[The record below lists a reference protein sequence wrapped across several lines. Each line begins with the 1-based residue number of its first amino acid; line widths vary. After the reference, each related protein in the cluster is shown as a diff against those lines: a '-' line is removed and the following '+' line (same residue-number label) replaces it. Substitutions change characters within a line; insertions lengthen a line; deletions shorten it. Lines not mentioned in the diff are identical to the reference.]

1 MRMSI
6 SIPYHL
12 GHTYAFGCDID
23 DTRSELFRRQIRHRF
38 RRLVYSQSWTPRA
51 ERSPDILTQPGE
63 PNGAFE
69 AVIRFA
75 AGV

>member
-1 MRMSI
+1 MRMSN
-6 SIPYHL
+6 SFPCQL
-12 GHTYAFGCDID
+12 GRTYAFGRDVD
-23 DTRSELFRRQIRHRF
+23 DARSELFRRQIRHRF
-38 RRLVYSQSWTPRA
+38 CRLVYSQSWTPRA

-69 AVIRFA
+69 TVIRFP